1 MIMFGTRRHDEMMDW
16 IGEAKRSRMVDGV
29 GAWVTVGRT
38 TPVLP
43 SNPSVA
49 LHVSSPGNVD
59 ILNCSKPVQTSHGGG
74 VVPFLSSNCS
84 FDAMVVGK
92 EEMPEKK
99 DSNLVL
105 R

>member
-1 MIMFGTRRHDEMMDW
+1 MFGTRRHEEMMDW
-16 IGEAKRSRMVDGV
+16 IGEAKRSRMVDGA
-29 GAWVTVGRT
+29 GGWVTVRRT
-38 TPVLP
+38 TPVQP

-59 ILNCSKPVQTSHGGG
+59 ILDCSKPVQPSHGGGG

-84 FDAMVVGK
+84 LDAMVVGK

-99 DSNLVL
+99 DSNLVP